1 VIERVPAGVVE
12 PAFTS
17 VFAGFDQTGEP
28 FTDTVE
34 RGLLIYPTG
43 PYGLDREQLAALAAA
58 GDGDGDAFLSTAPP
72 GDPEAEH
79 FALRPLESYADAELD
94 ATRFSPHAIYSPRGI
109 WGVFCTLEEEAYAGG
124 SKAFASALTAQLPR
138 TPEQMAA
145 DWLAALAA
153 VQHTYPERRLG
164 AWARRQLT
172 HLYGREAAERLTRDS
187 PLAPA
192 P

>member
-1 VIERVPAGVVE
+1 VIEQVPAGVVE

-17 VFAGFDQTGEP
+17 LFAGFDQTGEP
-28 FTDTVE
+28 FTDTVV
-34 RGLLIYPTG
+34 RRLLIYPTG
-43 PYGLDREQLAALAAA
+43 PYGLDGDQLAALAAA
-58 GDGDGDAFLSTAPP
+58 GGDGDAFLSTAPP

-79 FALRPLESYADAELD
+79 FALRPLGSYADAEID
-94 ATRFSPHAIYSPRGI
+94 ATRLSPHAIYSPGGL

-124 SKAFASALTAQLPR
+124 SATFGSALAAQLPR

-145 DWLAALAA
+145 DWLASLAA

-187 PLAPA
+187 PLASA